1 MHRAGGWFRGAAV
14 YPGSW
19 PRHNFPETAN
29 LLNLLFGLCKDRGLV
44 DPERMP
50 EAATR
55 RYYSENGARTLAK
68 KGAEKMIAK
77 VDKNECTGCGICA
90 DECPAVAIK
99 VNDVAVV
106 DASLCTGCGACVDAC
121 PSGALSMV

>member
-1 MHRAGGWFRGAAV
+1 
-14 YPGSW
+14 
-19 PRHNFPETAN
+19 
-29 LLNLLFGLCKDRGLV
+29 
-44 DPERMP
+44 
-50 EAATR
+50 
-55 RYYSENGARTLAK
+55 
-68 KGAEKMIAK
+68 MIAK